1 MQLREQLVRRFARSV
16 RTPAQLPGEALPIV
30 SVDSSDASGDDCLHQ
45 RIAELNGGFG
55 MYASVYVE
63 CHPSW
68 FTYMANEMDLHRR
81 RCVAPLRALP
91 LHPCHGDELPSN
103 IIDVAMCVLHSAQAA
118 LQAPLPFHHGAAVI
132 LECGSY
138 ASILSTTYCTYTCTP
153 CRFRNACITCPSPVA
168 D

>member
-1 MQLREQLVRRFARSV
+1 
-16 RTPAQLPGEALPIV
+16 
-30 SVDSSDASGDDCLHQ
+30 
-45 RIAELNGGFG
+45 

-68 FTYMANEMDLHRR
+68 FMYMANEMDLHRR

-91 LHPCHGDELPSN
+91 LHPCHGDELPWN

-132 LECGSY
+132 LECGSC
-138 ASILSTTYCTYTCTP
+138 ASILSTTALTPVLPVGSGTHALCAQAARGMLRMQGRLYYKGFVNVSELGDSVRTCHAA
-153 CRFRNACITCPSPVA
+153 FRQVTGTVA
-168 D
+168 TH